1 MAKYLGK
8 FAKSEII
15 VGVERCALRSRTVKK
30 KAREQR
36 SS

>member
-1 MAKYLGK
+1 MVKYHEK
-8 FAKSEII
+8 FAKSEEF
-15 VGVERCALRSRTVKK
+15 VGVAHRRAIKR

>member
-1 MAKYLGK
+1 MAKFLGK
-8 FAKSEII
+8 FAKSEVF
-15 VGVERCALRSRTVKK
+15 VGVAYSAETIKW

>member
-1 MAKYLGK
+1 MAKFLGK
-8 FAKSEII
+8 FAKSEVF
-15 VGVERCALRSRTVKK
+15 VGVALRRTIKR